1 MKRIIAA
8 VLAFALFLSGCSQAS
23 PTQPETATVSNS
35 DAVPLHVTKNAET
48 ESSSTATTFPGE
60 TSSEISAVEHIFSDF
75 ADPQFLQYVNDCVY
89 AGLVDQF
96 DSENYVIEGV
106 ESVYISQEY
115 LDEVAY
121 NSKANIFFGY
131 TLEDIDKIYQGKA
144 YVFTFGNDGTTA
156 VQPFDDYDDTYEHVI
171 KNVAVGTGVI
181 LVCVT
186 VSIATGGA
194 GLSPVSMVLAASAKT
209 ATAMALSSGTIGS
222 LSAGIIEG
230 IQSQNF
236 DSAIKSAALAGS
248 EGFKWGAISGAFIGG
263 AQKVC
268 AINRASKAIEGAREF
283 AKGAVEIPDDVPA
296 WRQAELRA
304 LNEQGGYEQ
313 LTYLNGEQVPFGTE
327 NATRPDIVR
336 FLGDHIE
343 AVEVKYYD
351 LANPSCRNVMYKEL
365 EREVKDRIVNLPA
378 GSTQSIVLDV
388 TDRGFDT
395 ALIDT
400 IKSKIWTKLADIYPN
415 IPIKV
420 VGL

>member
-23 PTQPETATVSNS
+23 PAQPETTAASNS
-35 DAVPLHVTKNAET
+35 GTVPLYVTEDAET
-48 ESSSTATTFPGE
+48 GSSVIAATSQAEAP
-60 TSSEISAVEHIFSDF
+60 SEISTVEHTFSDYT
-75 ADPQFLQYVNDCVY
+75 DPQFLQYVNDCVY

-131 TLEDIDKIYQGKA
+131 TLEDIDKIYQGRA
-144 YVFTFGNDGTTA
+144 YVFTLGSDGTTA
-156 VQPFDDYDDTYEHVI
+156 VQPFDDYDDTYERVI
-171 KNVAVGTGVI
+171 KNVAVGTGVVLI
-181 LVCVT
+181 CVT

-194 GLSPVSMVLAASAKT
+194 GLSPVSMVLAASAKN
-209 ATAMALSSGTIGS
+209 AAAMALSSGTIGS

-236 DSAIKSAALAGS
+236 DAAIKSAALAGS
-248 EGFKWGAISGAFIGG
+248 EGFKWGAIAGAFIGG

-268 AINRASKAIEGAREF
+268 AINRASKAVEGAHEF
-283 AKGAVEIPDDVPA
+283 TKGTVDIPDDATA

-313 LTYLNGEQVPFGTE
+313 LTYLNGKRVPFGTE

-336 FLGDHIE
+336 FHGDHIE

-388 TDRGFDT
+388 TGRGFDA
-395 ALIDT
+395 ALVDT